1 MMVRTFVEIEGR
13 LGRVSKHL
21 LLLFTSR
28 YGVLVPEVILRSLVL
43 RLDGLLLWMII
54 LMSSCI
60 LIEEVILV
68 YVIV

>member
-21 LLLFTSR
+21 LLLFASG
-28 YGVLVPEVILRSLVL
+28 YGVLMPVVILRNLVL
-43 RLDGLLLWMII
+43 RLDRLLLWMFI
-54 LMSSCI
+54 LMSSWI
-60 LIEEVILV
+60 LIEEVILA

>member
-28 YGVLVPEVILRSLVL
+28 YGVLVPVVILRSLVL
-43 RLDGLLLWMII
+43 RLDRLLLWMFI
-54 LMSSCI
+54 LVSSWI
-60 LIEEVILV
+60 LIEEVILA

>member
-1 MMVRTFVEIEGR
+1 MMVRTFVEFEGR

-28 YGVLVPEVILRSLVL
+28 YGVLVPVVILRSLVL
-43 RLDGLLLWMII
+43 RLDELLLWMFI

>member
-1 MMVRTFVEIEGR
+1 MMMRTFVEIEGR

-28 YGVLVPEVILRSLVL
+28 YGVLVPVVILRSLVL
-43 RLDGLLLWMII
+43 RLDRLLLWMFI

-60 LIEEVILV
+60 LIEEVILA

>member
-1 MMVRTFVEIEGR
+1 MRTFVEIEGR

-28 YGVLVPEVILRSLVL
+28 YGVLVPVVILRSLVL
-43 RLDGLLLWMII
+43 RLDRLLLWMFI

-60 LIEEVILV
+60 LIEEVILA

>member
-21 LLLFTSR
+21 LLLFASR
-28 YGVLVPEVILRSLVL
+28 YGVLVPVVILRSLVL
-43 RLDGLLLWMII
+43 RLDRLLLWMLI
-54 LMSSCI
+54 LMSSWI

>member
-1 MMVRTFVEIEGR
+1 MRTFVEIEGR

-21 LLLFTSR
+21 LLLFASR
-28 YGVLVPEVILRSLVL
+28 YGVLVPVVILRSLVL
-43 RLDGLLLWMII
+43 RLDRLLLWMLI
-54 LMSSCI
+54 LMSSWI

>member
-1 MMVRTFVEIEGR
+1 MRTFVEIEGR

-28 YGVLVPEVILRSLVL
+28 YGVLVPVVILRSLVL
-43 RLDGLLLWMII
+43 RLDRLLLWMFI
-54 LMSSCI
+54 LVSSWI
-60 LIEEVILV
+60 LIEEVILA

>member
-21 LLLFTSR
+21 LLLFTYR
-28 YGVLVPEVILRSLVL
+28 YGVLVPVVILRSLVL
-43 RLDGLLLWMII
+43 RLDRLLLWMFI
-54 LMSSCI
+54 LMSSWI
-60 LIEEVILV
+60 LIEEVILA